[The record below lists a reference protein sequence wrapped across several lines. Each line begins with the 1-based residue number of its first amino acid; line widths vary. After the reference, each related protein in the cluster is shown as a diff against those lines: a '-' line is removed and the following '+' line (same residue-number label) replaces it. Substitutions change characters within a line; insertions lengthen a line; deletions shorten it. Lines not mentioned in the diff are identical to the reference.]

1 MQDDLSMLLLCRA
14 EYALKVSRLTAWLY
28 ACPEGASLTYVIILE
43 REGQSACAR
52 VGDDPVLARKLFF
65 DMITY
70 GVDVCHLNDVVGDAL
85 CELV

>member
-14 EYALKVSRLTAWLY
+14 EYALNGSRLTACLH
-28 ACPEGASLTYVIILE
+28 ACPEGAWLTYVITIG

-52 VGDDPVLARKLFF
+52 VGDDLELARKLFY
-65 DMITY
+65 DIITY